1 VLNVRLPVLVR
12 RSRAKGS
19 RRTAP
24 PPLVPTEPC
33 ALVVTTLGAALVVS
47 SISAASGAL
56 RPADCLPLPPR
67 WTYPRQG
74 PSSPAIARPQAHA
87 ISILLGDDRNL
98 SHLSSWICSGDA
110 RRDIRQKQRARSS
123 VVSSPGES
131 HGRCRFKRRCCNRH
145 GGLGSSD
152 LRCGRG
158 VLRHLPATFRRQ
170 CRKSVR
176 AVPRPSAAAAAF
188 GSELRPL
195 RRPVIDTSA
204 NTQSSWN
211 DR

>member
-1 VLNVRLPVLVR
+1 MNKPGAQ
-12 RSRAKGS
+12 RSSARPGSAVSRKRGRGGS

-145 GGLGSSD
+145 GNLSGAMNGAEHGGSIKGCFSS
-152 LRCGRG
+152 CSHPSSRG
-158 VLRHLPATFRRQ
+158 
-170 CRKSVR
+170 
-176 AVPRPSAAAAAF
+176 PSR
-188 GSELRPL
+188 G
-195 RRPVIDTSA
+195 TSSA
-204 NTQSSWN
+204 
-211 DR
+211 